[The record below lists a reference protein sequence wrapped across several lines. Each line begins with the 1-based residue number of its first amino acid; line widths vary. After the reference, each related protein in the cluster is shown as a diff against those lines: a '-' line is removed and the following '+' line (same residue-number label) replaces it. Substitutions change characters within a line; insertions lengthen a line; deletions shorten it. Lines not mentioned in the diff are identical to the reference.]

1 MSDGNHF
8 FLDQDLNTARGEAD
22 LDGVGSLGRRLA
34 DAKLNSSPGYAAGLA
49 KAAARKV
56 DYEGDE
62 RVFTSLANLS
72 VASTS
77 SSSTQGTLAI
87 KLCSVLE

>member
-8 FLDQDLNTARGEAD
+8 FLVQDLNTARGEAD

-77 SSSTQGTLAI
+77 SSSTQGT
-87 KLCSVLE
+87 